1 MSLIVNQDYTGAS
14 PANYPNFALLLR
26 GDSSSE
32 SIFRGEAKYR
42 ILLLSR
48 QNGLEIILFYCL
60 TTRFNITLVQFPSSG
75 ENEILNLKF
84 MAL

>member
-1 MSLIVNQDYTGAS
+1 
-14 PANYPNFALLLR
+14 
-26 GDSSSE
+26 
-32 SIFRGEAKYR
+32 
-42 ILLLSR
+42 LSR